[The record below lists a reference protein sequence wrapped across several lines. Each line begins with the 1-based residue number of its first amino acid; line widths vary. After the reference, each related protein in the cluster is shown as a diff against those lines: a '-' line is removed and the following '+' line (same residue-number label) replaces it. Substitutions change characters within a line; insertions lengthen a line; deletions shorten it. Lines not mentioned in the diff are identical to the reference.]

1 MNRFPTG
8 IILTIC
14 ELIIGI
20 LLLIEPVRF
29 TTVIIAGLGIV
40 LLASGLINT
49 VSYFRKDPAS
59 ASKEQLLAKG
69 LIMLLTGAFC
79 IFRSDWFFAAF
90 PLLTLVYGIAI
101 LLSGFVKIQS
111 TVDALRLKQ
120 PGWLWRAVGAASSIL
135 LAIIIIL
142 NPFSTMAYLW
152 IFVGISL
159 IAEAVLDLIT
169 IFVTRRTPGT
179 N

>member
-1 MNRFPTG
+1 MKLFPTG
-8 IILTIC
+8 IILTIY

-29 TTVIIAGLGIV
+29 TTFIIAGLGIV

-49 VSYFRKDPAS
+49 IGYFRKDPAA
-59 ASKEQLLAKG
+59 ASNEQLLAKG
-69 LIMLLTGAFC
+69 LILMLTGVFC

-90 PLLTLVYGIAI
+90 PLLTFIYGIAI

-120 PGWLWRAVGAASSIL
+120 SGWLWRAAGAVSSIL
-135 LAIIIIL
+135 LALIIIL
-142 NPFSTMAYLW
+142 NPFSTTAYLW
-152 IFVGISL
+152 IFAGVSL
-159 IAEAVLDLIT
+159 IAEALIDFIT
-169 IFVTRRTPGT
+169 LVITRKT
-179 N
+179 NHA